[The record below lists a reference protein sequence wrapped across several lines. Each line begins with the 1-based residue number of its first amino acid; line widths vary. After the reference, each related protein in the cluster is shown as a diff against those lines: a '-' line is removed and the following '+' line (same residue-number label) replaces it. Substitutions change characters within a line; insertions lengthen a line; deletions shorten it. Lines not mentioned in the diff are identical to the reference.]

1 MKGNNMSYQVITTNL
16 VDNTVKTE
24 TYSNMMA
31 AYTAKARIDEFA
43 DFGGKKVFV
52 EVVEKG

>member
-1 MKGNNMSYQVITTNL
+1 MSYQVITTNL

-52 EVVEKG
+52 EVVKSS